1 MKAEY
6 GDITR
11 TRPDEL
17 RVNTSGFA
25 AATAIVPSFV
35 VNQCFARGRET
46 SAGRQ
51 LKILH
56 HLLRRGQGAPPPPA
70 LALFVPGVHGCWAAD
85 FAPARRFMNMAV
97 QAKQRLMR
105 FDCVADRLAAG
116 AVHDDLTSLD
126 DLGWRARVP
135 VKHRAG
141 V

>member
-11 TRPDEL
+11 TRPEEL

-25 AATAIVPSFV
+25 AAIAIVPSFV

-51 LKILH
+51 LIFLP
-56 HLLRRGQGAPPPPA
+56 LPWRQGRRAAPQPA
-70 LALFVPGVHGCWAAD
+70 LAVFATGVQGCWAAD
-85 FAPARRFMNMAV
+85 FAPARRFMNMSV

-116 AVHDDLTSLD
+116 AVHDDLTSL
-126 DLGWRARVP
+126 
-135 VKHRAG
+135 
-141 V
+141 